1 MARVRRLSRSAL
13 LVAVLAA
20 VAAPAS
26 SADLGIRGGLY
37 TEIDEPFVGI
47 ELLSHVGGALYF
59 NPNVE
64 YVFVDGATYGTG
76 NFDAHIDLPT
86 GGTPYVW
93 VGAGL
98 ALVYANPDGPAKS
111 DVDAHANL
119 LAGIGFRTGGAV
131 PYIQVKYITG
141 DPHELVVAA
150 GIRF

>member
-1 MARVRRLSRSAL
+1 MPRIQSLLRAVVVPCLLLAL
-13 LVAVLAA
+13 
-20 VAAPAS
+20 APAA
-26 SADLGIRGGLY
+26 SAAQLGVRAGLY
-37 TEIDEPFVGI
+37 TEIDEPFVGV

-64 YVFVDGATYGTG
+64 YVFTDGSTYGTG

-98 ALVYANPDGPAKS
+98 ALVYDNPDGPAEAN
-111 DVDAHANL
+111 VDAHANL

-131 PYIQVKYITG
+131 PYIQLKWITG
-141 DPHELVVAA
+141 ADEFVAAA